1 MNDKDRVLAKDAV
14 KVFVDLNK
22 SRNFKNKL
30 PELSELSDIIDKSIL
45 SIKNT
50 PDFGSE
56 SVDGDFFSR
65 IKN

>member
-1 MNDKDRVLAKDAV
+1 MIKIEFSKRWCKS
-14 KVFVDLNK
+14 FVDLNK

-50 PDFGSE
+50 PDLIANQLME
-56 SVDGDFFSR
+56 IFF
-65 IKN
+65 KD